1 MPHKGSSLERRWLVA
16 VPLDHPLAAMERLT
30 PRDIVREDLM
40 IFARSMNPPL
50 WDQVIAS
57 FCKQG
62 AETNFLY
69 DTIQPQ
75 IGLTMAEEDAGLIE
89 QAGLPANRFA
99 EQVLRRLEPRRHRR
113 GNPIGLQ
120 HRRDRME
127 GHDGSTIGILSY
139 QHTQGRSR
147 ALAGDASMIIVPP
160 SAFP

>member
-57 FCKQG
+57 FRKQG
-62 AETNFLY
+62 AEPNFLY
-69 DTIQPQ
+69 DTTQPQ

-89 QAGLPANRFA
+89 QAG
-99 EQVLRRLEPRRHRR
+99 
-113 GNPIGLQ
+113 
-120 HRRDRME
+120 
-127 GHDGSTIGILSY
+127 
-139 QHTQGRSR
+139 
-147 ALAGDASMIIVPP
+147 
-160 SAFP
+160 SATVITG